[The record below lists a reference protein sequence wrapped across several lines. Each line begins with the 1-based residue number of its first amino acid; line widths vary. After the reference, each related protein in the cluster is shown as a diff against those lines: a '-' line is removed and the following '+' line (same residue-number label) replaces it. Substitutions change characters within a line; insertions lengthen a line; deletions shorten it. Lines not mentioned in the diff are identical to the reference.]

1 MSQIR
6 PACCGLIRAGAV
18 GGARLFSDGPDMTQ
32 RTPLMTE
39 TRALLGLATPLFIA
53 QLAQMGTGVV
63 DTIMAGRYS
72 SVDLAA
78 IAIGYNLWLPIY
90 LVALGIML
98 AVTSIVAQHFGAKRL
113 GHIRS
118 ILPQAFW
125 VAAVLG
131 IVSVPLCY
139 FPGPILAQLNLDPVT
154 FAKSEGYLQAVA
166 FGLPGAALFQALRCH
181 VQGVGIVRP
190 FAIASVIGFFANIP
204 LNYMFIYGK
213 WGVPEMGAV
222 GCGWATAASMW
233 LGPALIA
240 FYTARSKQLKAFL
253 PPLRWYRPDRAII
266 GEILH
271 VGAPIGATFFFEMAV
286 FSVIGLMIASVGNQ
300 AVAAHQ
306 IAINIYDV
314 AYMPLVSI
322 GSAMATRMGHGI
334 GRGNQQAV
342 NLSLRSGVLVT
353 LVFCAA
359 MALIMTWLPGP
370 MARIYTADEPIR
382 LIAVDLLKLAI
393 LFIVVDAVAVVSS
406 FALRAFKDTRF
417 PFLVMTVAYWMVA
430 LPLGYVLG
438 LRDPADALYGAM
450 GFWWAMIVGVTVA
463 ALLTVLRTRVW
474 LIRPLAHDAHYSEDS
489 QAPG

>member
-1 MSQIR
+1 
-6 PACCGLIRAGAV
+6 
-18 GGARLFSDGPDMTQ
+18 
-32 RTPLMTE
+32 MTE
-39 TRALLGLATPLFIA
+39 TREMLGLATPLFIA

-63 DTIMAGRYS
+63 DTIMAGRYG

-98 AVTSIVAQHFGAKRL
+98 AVTTIVAQHYGAGRIEQ
-113 GHIRS
+113 IRN

-131 IVSVPLCY
+131 IISAPLCY
-139 FPGPILAQLNLDPVT
+139 FPGPILSQLNLDPVT
-154 FAKSEGYLQAVA
+154 FEKSQGYLQAVA

-181 VQGVGIVRP
+181 MQGVGIVRP

-204 LNYMFIYGK
+204 FNYMFIYGK
-213 WGVPEMGAV
+213 WGMPEMGAV

-240 FYTARSKQLKAFL
+240 FYTARSRQLKDYL
-253 PPLRWYRPDRAII
+253 PPLRWYQPERRAI

-300 AVAAHQ
+300 EVAAHQ

-314 AYMPLVSI
+314 VYMPLVSI

-334 GRGNQQAV
+334 GRGDLDAV
-342 NLSLRSGVLVT
+342 KLSLRSGGAVT
-353 LVFCAA
+353 LAFCTV
-359 MALIMTWLPGP
+359 MAVVMTWIPDP
-370 MARIYTADEPIR
+370 MARIYTEDEPIR
-382 LIAVDLLKLAI
+382 LIAVGLLKLAI
-393 LFIVVDAVAVVSS
+393 LFIVVDAIAVVNA
-406 FALRAFKDTRF
+406 FALRSFKDTRY
-417 PFLVMTVAYWMVA
+417 PFLVMTIAYWMVA

-438 LRDPADALYGAM
+438 LGDSDDSLYGPI
-450 GFWWAMIVGVTVA
+450 GFWWAMIVGVAIAA
-463 ALLTVLRTRVW
+463 ALNVLRTRVW
-474 LIRPLAHDAHYSEDS
+474 LNRPLAPDPHYSADS
-489 QAPG
+489 PELL

>member
-1 MSQIR
+1 MSQNA
-6 PACCGLIRAGAV
+6 PARCGLIRAGV
-18 GGARLFSDGPDMTQ
+18 SGRQDSRHGKQMTQ
-32 RTPLMTE
+32 RSPLMTE
-39 TRALLGLATPLFIA
+39 TRELLGLATPLFIA

-63 DTIMAGRYS
+63 DTIMAGRYNS
-72 SVDLAA
+72 TDLAA

-98 AVTSIVAQHFGAKRL
+98 AVTTIVAQHFGAGRIAQ
-113 GHIRS
+113 IRS

-131 IVSVPLCY
+131 VISVPLCY
-139 FPGPILAQLNLDPVT
+139 FPGPVLAQLNLDPVT
-154 FAKSEGYLQAVA
+154 YAKAEGYLQAVA

-204 LNYMFIYGK
+204 FNYMFIYGK
-213 WGVPEMGAV
+213 WGFPEMGAV

-240 FYTARSKQLKAFL
+240 FYTARSKQLRDYL
-253 PPLRWYRPDRAII
+253 PPLRWYRPERAII

-300 AVAAHQ
+300 EVAAHQ

-314 AYMPLVSI
+314 VYMPLVSI

-334 GRGNQQAV
+334 GRGSLEAV
-342 NLSLRSGVLVT
+342 KLSLRSGAGVT
-353 LVFCAA
+353 LVFCAV
-359 MALIMTWLPGP
+359 MAVLMTWIPGP
-370 MARIYTADEPIR
+370 MARVYTEDEPIR
-382 LIAVDLLKLAI
+382 LIAVGLLQLAI
-393 LFIVVDAVAVVSS
+393 LFIVVDAIAVTSA
-406 FALRAFKDTRF
+406 FALRAFKDTRY
-417 PFLVMTVAYWMVA
+417 PFFVMTIAYWMVA
-430 LPLGYVLG
+430 LPLGYMLG
-438 LRDPADALYGAM
+438 LGDSEDSLYGAI
-450 GFWWAMIVGVTVA
+450 GFWWAMIVGVAVA
-463 ALLTVLRTRVW
+463 AVLTVVRTRVW
-474 LIRPLAHDAHYSEDS
+474 LRRPLAPDPGYSEDS
-489 QAPG
+489 PLPG